1 MDAKRLRI
9 LVAAV
14 LIAFGVVVIFAGIRM
29 FEKKNSTEEKKE
41 EKEPYKPNDVNIDG
55 FTYSFLKLETK
66 NENIIYSPLS
76 IKYALFM
83 LKDGANGKTLK
94 ELDSLIGNLSLTK
107 YENIDKVLSLANSIF
122 VRDSYKE
129 YIIDS
134 YANTLRDSYNA
145 EVFYDEF
152 KDASNINNWIAE
164 KTFNIIKN
172 MLSDDAVRD
181 KNLKVALVNALA
193 IDMEWLEKFKNEN
206 TRSETFTKEN
216 GEEIKTAMMHH
227 TTRSSDFKYTDTD
240 DFKMVSMPLSDYSGT
255 QLEFIA
261 IMPEKEK
268 LKEFITSD
276 SFENDLENLLNNM
289 TILSDRKLSIS
300 IPRFEYNYKTELKD
314 DLETLGIHDAFING
328 VADFS
333 NMSNSELFVGQVL
346 HKADIKFSEEGIK
359 AAAATVIMMKDNAMF
374 EEPEEI
380 TYLKFDK
387 PFMYVIR
394 DKNTNE
400 VWFTGAVYEPALWEK
415 VKDDYK

>member
-1 MDAKRLRI
+1 MDSKRLRI
-9 LVAAV
+9 LVSAV
-14 LIAFGVVVIFAGIRM
+14 LIAFGVVVVFAGIRM
-29 FEKKNSTEEKKE
+29 FEKKNNSEE
-41 EKEPYKPNDVNIDG
+41 EKETYKPNDVNIDG

-83 LKDGANGKTLK
+83 LKDGANGNTLE

-107 YENIDKVLSLANSIF
+107 YENIDKILSLANSIF
-122 VRDSYKE
+122 VRNTYKE
-129 YIIDS
+129 YILDD
-134 YANTLRDSYNA
+134 YVNKLKDSYNA

-152 KDASNINNWIAE
+152 KDASNINNWIAK

-172 MLSDDAVRD
+172 MLTDENVRD
-181 KNLKVALVNALA
+181 KNLKVSLVNALA

-206 TRSETFTKEN
+206 TGSETFTEEN
-216 GEEIKTAMMHH
+216 GEEIVTAMMHH
-227 TTRSSDFKYTDTD
+227 TTKSSEFKYTDAD
-240 DFKMVSMPLSDYSGT
+240 DFKMVSMPLNDYSGT
-255 QLEFIA
+255 QLEFVA
-261 IMPEKEK
+261 IMPENVT
-268 LKEFITSD
+268 LKDFITSD
-276 SFENDLENLLNNM
+276 SFESDLENLLNNM

-300 IPRFEYNYKTELKD
+300 IPKFEYNYKIELKK
-314 DLETLGIHDAFING
+314 DLEKLGIHDAFIDK

-333 NMSNSELFVGQVL
+333 NMSKSELFVGQVL

-380 TYLKFDK
+380 TYLRFDK

-400 VWFTGAVYEPALWEK
+400 VWFTGAVYEPVLWEK
-415 VKDDYK
+415 VKSDYKYR

>member
-1 MDAKRLRI
+1 MDSKRLRI
-9 LVAAV
+9 LVSAV
-14 LIAFGVVVIFAGIRM
+14 LIAFGVVVVFAGIRM
-29 FEKKNSTEEKKE
+29 FEKKNNSEE
-41 EKEPYKPNDVNIDG
+41 EKETYKPNDVNIDG

-83 LKDGANGKTLK
+83 LKDGANGNTLE

-107 YENIDKVLSLANSIF
+107 YENIDKILSLANSIF
-122 VRDSYKE
+122 VRNTYKE
-129 YIIDS
+129 YILDD
-134 YANTLRDSYNA
+134 YVNKLKDSYNA

-152 KDASNINNWIAE
+152 KDASNINNWIAK

-172 MLSDDAVRD
+172 MLTDENVRD
-181 KNLKVALVNALA
+181 KNLKVSLVNALA

-206 TRSETFTKEN
+206 TGSETFTKEN
-216 GEEIKTAMMHH
+216 GEEIVTAMMHH
-227 TTRSSDFKYTDTD
+227 TTKSSEFKYTDAD
-240 DFKMVSMPLSDYSGT
+240 DFKMVSMPLNDYSGT
-255 QLEFIA
+255 QLEFVA
-261 IMPEKEK
+261 IMPENVT
-268 LKEFITSD
+268 LKDFITSD
-276 SFENDLENLLNNM
+276 SFESDLENLLNNM

-300 IPRFEYNYKTELKD
+300 IPKFEYNYKIELKK
-314 DLETLGIHDAFING
+314 DLEKLGIHDAFIDK

-333 NMSNSELFVGQVL
+333 NMSKSELFVGQVL

-380 TYLKFDK
+380 TYLRFDK

-400 VWFTGAVYEPALWEK
+400 VWFTGAVYEPVLWEK
-415 VKDDYK
+415 VKSDYKYR